1 MYALRC
7 EKVESIRY
15 SEIMQEEARVF
26 FGCKEHE
33 MLYVLKDKV
42 LYGIITR
49 NDYYYNRENGNILN
63 RQFKCLY
70 SEGKSEDALCREAEK
85 FFARYK
91 TIKELPVVDE
101 AGRFLYV
108 YIRQGEPLDVFPE
121 RFKSLYGGNR
131 GFADYVEELKG
142 ELSLSA
148 DSPEEL
154 EQYFKQYACQKS
166 YEIKKGASREGLL
179 EAEDLFREYELEL
192 FKRRISCMEEQV
204 FFVELPQQEYL
215 QTLNEDEKQR
225 IQQSSEKT
233 VQFYLRNFDRDVKVQ
248 ELVKR
253 ILEENANKEFVQSNV
268 PSQYVVR
275 DGLCYNMDFNSSYVN
290 VINGRR
296 ITTDGPEHSDGEVYM
311 FGPCTMF
318 GMIVEDKY
326 TIPSCLQRLLNER
339 GWSREVVNE
348 GIIGASLLEAIRKFN
363 RSQYRGNDLF
373 VFLIRPGEEAQWL
386 KQIFP
391 EKTIHSLNECF
402 DSFGFHDYF
411 LDKPWHCNKKACNKI
426 AEYMFLLLESALQ
439 KGKAQSES
447 VISKAIISWSGSFQK
462 ELGHY
467 AQELKQ
473 YYHAGNNGA
482 IVMNC
487 NPFTNGH
494 LYLIEQSAKQVD
506 WLYVFVVSE
515 DKSRFPFHDR
525 FRLVRE
531 GVKKRCGNVSVIP
544 SGNLILSAGTFPEYF
559 VKETMDEEVVLDTSS
574 DVEIFAKY
582 IAPLLNIS
590 VRFAGE
596 EPFDAVTRQYNRDMK
611 RVLPQYGMRFVEIPR
626 KTENQEVISASRV
639 RALLA
644 KGDFEGIKHLVPEV
658 TYRYLTRYHKGQYH
672 TGGRRGKSC

>member
-7 EKVESIRY
+7 EKVNTICY

-26 FGCKEHE
+26 FCCKEHE
-33 MLYVLKDKV
+33 MLYVLKDEV

-49 NDYYYNRENGNILN
+49 NDYYNNRENGNILN
-63 RQFKCLY
+63 RQFKCIC
-70 SEGKSEDALCREAEK
+70 SEGKSEEAICREAES
-85 FFARYK
+85 FFGRYK

-101 AGRFLYV
+101 AGRFLYA
-108 YIRQGEPLDVFPE
+108 YNRQGEPLDVFPE
-121 RFKSLYGGNR
+121 RFQALYGENR
-131 GFADYVEELKG
+131 GFADYVKEIEG
-142 ELSLSA
+142 ELSFSA
-148 DSPEEL
+148 DSPKDL
-154 EQYFKQYACQKS
+154 EQYFKQYDCQKT
-166 YEIKKGASREGLL
+166 YDIKKSVSEGRF
-179 EAEDLFREYELEL
+179 EAENLFREYELEL
-192 FKRRISCMEEQV
+192 FKRRISCMEAQV
-204 FFVELPQQEYL
+204 FFVELPKQEYL
-215 QTLNEDEKQR
+215 QSLDGDEKQR
-225 IQQSSEKT
+225 IQQSGEKT
-233 VQFYLRNFDRDVKVQ
+233 VQYYLRNFDRDVKVQ

-253 ILEENANKEFVQSNV
+253 VLEEDANAEFVRSQNV
-268 PSQYVVR
+268 PSQYVIR
-275 DGLCYNMDFNSSYVN
+275 DGLCYNMDFTSSHVN

-296 ITTDGPEHSDGEVYM
+296 VTTDGPECSDGEVYM

-326 TIPSCLQRLLNER
+326 TIPSCLQRLLKER

-348 GIIGASLLEAIRKFN
+348 GMIGASLLEAIRKFN
-363 RSQYRGNDLF
+363 RSQYRGSDLF
-373 VFLIRPGEEAQWL
+373 VFLIRPEEEAQWI
-386 KQIFP
+386 KHIFP
-391 EKTIHSLNECF
+391 EKTIYSLNESF

-426 AEYMFLLLESALQ
+426 AEYMLPLLERVLQ
-439 KGKAQSES
+439 KGEMASETVVS
-447 VISKAIISWSGSFQK
+447 QAMISRSDSFQK
-462 ELGHY
+462 ELEHY

-473 YYHAGNNGA
+473 YYHEGKNGA

-515 DKSRFPFHDR
+515 DKSRFPFRDR
-525 FRLVRE
+525 FRLVSE
-531 GVKKRCGNVSVIP
+531 GVKKSCDNVSVIP

-559 VKETMDEEVVLDTSS
+559 VKETMGEEVVLDTSS
-574 DVEIFAKY
+574 DVELFAQY

-596 EPFDAVTRQYNRDMK
+596 EPFDAVTRQYNRDMR

-658 TYRYLTRYHKGQYH
+658 TYRYLTEEYEVE
-672 TGGRRGKSC
+672 